1 MNLTRIWGK
10 YSTVFSILLSKRRWP
25 ISLSEIFMKLSFLSL
40 HSKLVDEGIPE
51 FINKFRTTEAAILAK
66 NLLTKSIL
74 KHTFVLYSYYL

>member
-1 MNLTRIWGK
+1 MANISFRDL
-10 YSTVFSILLSKRRWP
+10 YETVI
-25 ISLSEIFMKLSFLSL
+25 LSL